1 MSGPQL
7 EQWRLVL
14 CALLGILYLVA
25 GVMHLIATDGFV
37 AIVPPWVPEPALV
50 VVVTGLLE
58 IAAAIGLFI
67 PRVKTLAGGM
77 LALYALCVFPA
88 NLHHAINDIPA
99 GGVHL
104 GWWYHGPRLAF
115 QPILI
120 WSALFAV
127 ALVDWPF
134 GGTQAGRRTS

>member
-1 MSGPQL
+1 M
-7 EQWRLVL
+7 ERWRLVL

-25 GVMHLIATDGFV
+25 GIMHLFATDGFV

-50 VVVTGLLE
+50 VVVTGMLE
-58 IAAAIGLFI
+58 IAAAVGLFI
-67 PRVKTLAGGM
+67 PRLKALAGGM
-77 LALYALCVFPA
+77 LALYAVCVFPA
-88 NLHHAINDIPA
+88 NLHHAINDISA

-115 QPILI
+115 QPVLV
-120 WSALFAV
+120 WAALFAV

-134 GGTQAGRRTS
+134 GRRRGSRPVS